1 MFRSKKILRAK
12 FKSLIFLKIREI
24 NIMSKNLKSVI
35 TCDLDGKIETF
46 SEGAQQLFGYTE
58 EEIIGKGRVSDF
70 SAGQIVLGHVVNWL
84 AESVEKGAWEGNTV
98 FLHKDGTEMPCKIKI
113 TPTKDKEGNHIG
125 YCGVTSP
132 LSDKSADE
140 VRPKISFGTKLFSW
154 MVIMRLPFLTATI
167 VPILL
172 GAAVASRFVSIDW
185 FYFTLTMLGG
195 FLLHIGTNTSNDY
208 YDHTSG
214 TDEANYNYMVP
225 FSGGSRSIQ
234 MGLISAKGMLN
245 VAIITFALSAIVG
258 IPLIYKAGINILYLG
273 IVGFLSGLFYTAPP
287 FRFAS
292 RKGMG
297 ELLIGLNFGP
307 LMVAGSFLVQTNGD
321 MTHIIDAVFAGIP
334 IGFLVAAI
342 VFVNQFPDHDGD
354 KATGK
359 NNLVVV
365 FGPEKARIGYVALI
379 VGAFVSIIA
388 LSWTNP
394 LTFPTLSLVSLIT
407 SVYSIFTIKTLYK
420 HYDNRLLQPANAGTI
435 GLHFLTGLFF
445 CAGIWLG

>member
-1 MFRSKKILRAK
+1 
-12 FKSLIFLKIREI
+12 
-24 NIMSKNLKSVI
+24 MSKNLKSVI

-46 SEGAQQLFGYTE
+46 SEGAQKLFGYTE
-58 EEIIGKGRVSDF
+58 NEIIGKGRVSDF
-70 SAGQIVLGHVVNWL
+70 SAGEIVLGHVVNWL
-84 AESVEKGAWEGNTV
+84 AESVEKGKWEGETV
-98 FLHKDGTEMPCKIKI
+98 FLHKDGHEMPCKIKI
-113 TPTKDKEGNHIG
+113 TPTKDKHGNHIG

-132 LSDKSADE
+132 LKEKNPDQ
-140 VRPKISFGTKLFSW
+140 VRPKINLFTKLFCW

-172 GAAVASRFVSIDW
+172 GTAVASQLGYSIDW
-185 FYFTLTMLGG
+185 LYFTLTMIGG
-195 FLLHIGTNTSNDY
+195 SLLHIGTNTSNDY
-208 YDHTSG
+208 FDHTSG

-245 VAIITFALSAIVG
+245 VAIITFALSAVIG
-258 IPLIYKAGINILYLG
+258 IPLIIKAGVNILYLG
-273 IVGFLSGLFYTAPP
+273 IIGFLSGLFYTAPP

-307 LMVAGSFLVQTNGD
+307 LMVAGSFLVQTAGD

-342 VFVNQFPDHDGD
+342 VYVNQFPDHDGD

-365 FGPEKARIGYVALI
+365 FGPKKARIGYVFLI
-379 VGAFVSIIA
+379 AGAFISIITLA
-388 LSWTNP
+388 LTKP
-394 LTFPTLSLVSLIT
+394 QTFPILSLISLIT
-407 SVYSIFTIKTLYK
+407 SFYSIYTIKTLYK

>member
-1 MFRSKKILRAK
+1 
-12 FKSLIFLKIREI
+12 
-24 NIMSKNLKSVI
+24 MSDNLKSVI

-46 SEGAQQLFGYTE
+46 SEGAEQLFGYTQ

-70 SAGQIVLGHVVNWL
+70 SSGQIVLGHVVNWL
-84 AESVEKGAWEGNTV
+84 AESVEKGKWEGETV
-98 FLHKDGTEMPCKIKI
+98 FLHKDGHEMPCKIKI
-113 TPTKDKEGNHIG
+113 TPTKNKKGDHIG

-132 LSDKSADE
+132 LKDKEPDQ
-140 VRPKISFGTKLFSW
+140 VRPKINFATKLFSW

-172 GAAVASRFVSIDW
+172 GAAVASQLGYETDW
-185 FYFTLTMLGG
+185 IYFAMTMFGG

-208 YDHTSG
+208 FDHTSG

-245 VAIITFALSAIVG
+245 VAIITFALSALVG
-258 IPLIYKAGINILYLG
+258 IPLIMKAGVNILYLG
-273 IVGFLSGLFYTAPP
+273 IIGFLSGLFYTAPP

-307 LMVAGSFLVQTNGD
+307 LMVTGSFLVQTSGD
-321 MTHIIDAVFAGIP
+321 LTYVMDAALSGIP

-365 FGPEKARIGYVALI
+365 FGPEKARIGYVFLI
-379 VGAFVSIIA
+379 AGTFISIITLA
-388 LSWTNP
+388 LARP
-394 LTFPTLSLVSLIT
+394 GTFPILSLISLIT
-407 SVYSIFTIKTLYK
+407 SFYSIYTIKTLYK
-420 HYDNRLLQPANAGTI
+420 YYDNRLLQPANAGTI

>member
-1 MFRSKKILRAK
+1 
-12 FKSLIFLKIREI
+12 
-24 NIMSKNLKSVI
+24 MSKNLKSVI

-46 SEGAQQLFGYTE
+46 SEGAQKLFGYTE
-58 EEIIGKGRVSDF
+58 NEIIGKGRVSDF
-70 SAGQIVLGHVVNWL
+70 SAGEIVLGHVVNWL
-84 AESVEKGAWEGNTV
+84 AESVEKGKWEGETV
-98 FLHKDGTEMPCKIKI
+98 FLHKDGHEMPCKIKI
-113 TPTKDKEGNHIG
+113 TPTKDKDGNHIG

-132 LSDKSADE
+132 LKEKNPDQ
-140 VRPKISFGTKLFSW
+140 VRPEINLFTKLFCW

-172 GAAVASRFVSIDW
+172 GTAVASQLGYNIDW
-185 FYFTLTMLGG
+185 LYFTLTMIGG
-195 FLLHIGTNTSNDY
+195 SLLHIGTNTSNDY
-208 YDHTSG
+208 FDHTSG

-245 VAIITFALSAIVG
+245 VAIITFTLSAIIG
-258 IPLIYKAGINILYLG
+258 IPLIMKAGINILYLG
-273 IVGFLSGLFYTAPP
+273 IIGFLSGLFYTAPP

-307 LMVAGSFLVQTNGD
+307 LMVAGSFLVQTAGD
-321 MTHIIDAVFAGIP
+321 MTHIIDAAYAGIP

-342 VFVNQFPDHDGD
+342 VYVNQFPDHDGD

-365 FGPEKARIGYVALI
+365 FGPEKARVGYVFLVI
-379 VGAFVSIIA
+379 GSFISIIA
-388 LSWTNP
+388 LTLAKPES
-394 LTFPTLSLVSLIT
+394 FPMLSLISLIT
-407 SVYSIFTIKTLYK
+407 SFYSIYTIKTLYK
-420 HYDNRLLQPANAGTI
+420 YYNNRLLQPANAGTI

-445 CAGIWLG
+445 CAGIWFG

>member
-1 MFRSKKILRAK
+1 
-12 FKSLIFLKIREI
+12 
-24 NIMSKNLKSVI
+24 MSDNLKSVI

-46 SEGAQQLFGYTE
+46 SEGAEQLFGYTQD
-58 EEIIGKGRVSDF
+58 EIIGKGRVSDF
-70 SAGQIVLGHVVNWL
+70 SSGQIVLGHVVNWL
-84 AESVEKGAWEGNTV
+84 AESVEKGKWEGDTV
-98 FLHKDGTEMPCKIKI
+98 FLHKDGHEMPCKIKI
-113 TPTKDKEGNHIG
+113 TPTKDKNGNHIG

-132 LSDKSADE
+132 LKDKEPDQ
-140 VRPKISFGTKLFSW
+140 VRPKINFATKLFSW

-172 GAAVASRFVSIDW
+172 GAAVASQLGYELDW
-185 FYFTLTMLGG
+185 IYFSMTMFGG

-208 YDHTSG
+208 FDHTSG

-234 MGLISAKGMLN
+234 MGLISARGMLN
-245 VAIITFALSAIVG
+245 VAIIAFALSALVG
-258 IPLIYKAGINILYLG
+258 IPLIMKAGINILYLG
-273 IVGFLSGLFYTAPP
+273 IIGFLSGLFYTAPP

-292 RKGMG
+292 RRGMG

-307 LMVAGSFLVQTNGD
+307 LMVAGSFLVQTSGD
-321 MTHIIDAVFAGIP
+321 LTHIVDAALSGIP

-365 FGPEKARIGYVALI
+365 FGPEKARIGYVFLI
-379 VGAFVSIIA
+379 TGAFISIIA
-388 LSWTNP
+388 LALTRP
-394 LTFPTLSLVSLIT
+394 ETFPILSLISLIT
-407 SVYSIFTIKTLYK
+407 SFYSIYTIKTLYK
-420 HYDNRLLQPANAGTI
+420 YYDNRLLHPANAGTI